1 MDVKK
6 IIVLV
11 IGVLAFIFCA
21 ACTGGNNW
29 IEAGFPAGNVQTE
42 TSQGLWQVCSSSTG
56 NCLSIDDSLKIVG
69 QTLPGW
75 YMACRAMAILSC
87 LGIAAGLFL
96 AFLGIVNDKI
106 KGFFASVFLFGA
118 AVCMLIALSVY
129 TSKNNLSET
138 AAFLKLSWNYGWSF
152 VLGWIGVVA
161 AGVSGLISIFA

>member
-1 MDVKK
+1 MDIKK

-29 IEAGFPAGNVQTE
+29 IRALVGNTNREVV
-42 TSQGLWQVCSSSTG
+42 QGLWKVCSNG
-56 NCLSIDDSLKIVG
+56 LCLSIEDTLKVLG

-87 LGIAAGLFL
+87 IGIAAGLFL
-96 AFLGIVNDKI
+96 AALGIVNEKI

-118 AVCMLIALSVY
+118 AICMIIALSVY
-129 TSKNNLSET
+129 ASKNDLSNT
-138 AAFLKLSWNYGWSF
+138 AASLKITWNYDWSF
-152 VLGWIGVVA
+152 ILGGTGVAA

>member
-1 MDVKK
+1 MDIKK

-11 IGVLAFIFCA
+11 IGVLALIFCA

-29 IEAGFPAGNVQTE
+29 LE
-42 TSQGLWQVCSSSTG
+42 TSIPIGNTVRETNQGLWKACSNG
-56 NCLSIDDSLKIVG
+56 VCLSIEDTLKLAG
-69 QTLPGW
+69 ATLPGW

-96 AFLGIVNDKI
+96 AFLGIVNEKV

-118 AVCMLIALSVY
+118 ALCMIIALSIY
-129 TSKNNLSET
+129 ISKNNLSDV
-138 AAFLKLSWNYGWSF
+138 AALYKISWNYGWSF
-152 VLGWIGVVA
+152 ILGWIGVAA